1 MPTAD
6 RKLSTRENIA
16 LENAVHALRDG
27 QVIACP
33 TEAVWGLSCD
43 PHNAAA
49 LTRLVRMKAREPA
62 KGVIVVAASI
72 AQLEPWLKGLP
83 YALYAPLLASWP
95 GPVTWLVPDNGTAHV
110 LVRGDHACVAL
121 RVTDHPGMQALCQ
134 AFGGPLV
141 STSANRAGEPP
152 AMSATEARAIFG
164 AESGGELGAIVAGEL
179 GGRTRPSQI
188 RDLASG
194 RVLRA

>member
-1 MPTAD
+1 MPTANGKRPTLD
-6 RKLSTRENIA
+6 P
-16 LENAVHALRDG
+16 AVRALRDG
-27 QVIACP
+27 QVVACP

-43 PHNAAA
+43 PHNDAA
-49 LTRLVRMKAREPA
+49 LTRLMSIKAREPS

-72 AQLEPWLKGLP
+72 EQLEPWLKDLP
-83 YALYAPLLASWP
+83 YDLYAPLLKSWP
-95 GPVTWLVPDNGTAHV
+95 GPVTWLVPDNGIAHA
-110 LVRGDHACVAL
+110 LVRGRHDCVAL
-121 RVTDHPGMQALCQ
+121 RVTDHSGMRALCE

-152 AMSATEARAIFG
+152 ALSAIEARATFG
-164 AESGGELGAIVAGEL
+164 AELGAIVAGEL